1 MIEYGHQR
9 RDVGLSMLRGLL
21 GRCPHCG
28 KGRMFPAYLKVADAC
43 PVCGE
48 DLHHHQ
54 ADDAPPYFT
63 MTIVGHIVVAA
74 VLAVEV
80 AYQPE
85 VWVHIALWL
94 PLTLILSLLLLPR
107 VKGAIVGMQW
117 ANRMHGFDTH
127 HASGP
132 RTGQRG

>member
-1 MIEYGHQR
+1 MIEYGQQR
-9 RDVGLSMLRGLL
+9 RDVGLSMSRGFL

-28 KGRMFPAYLKVADAC
+28 KGRMFRAYLKVADAC

-63 MTIVGHIVVAA
+63 MTIVGHIVIAA

-85 VWVHIALWL
+85 VWVHLALWL
-94 PLTLILSLLLLPR
+94 PLTLLLSLWLLPR

-117 ANRMHGFDTH
+117 ANRMHGFAPP
-127 HASGP
+127 HADHPPVSAAD
-132 RTGQRG
+132 